1 MDILAGL
8 FELMGKYFVGEKAR
22 IGFVFHIIG
31 SIFWTVIA
39 LRASIYG
46 LLIITI
52 PAFFL
57 NIINFI
63 KWSKKNDSCKRNVR

>member
-1 MDILAGL
+1 MDVLAGI
-8 FELMGKYFVGEKAR
+8 FELIGKYFVGEKAR

-31 SIFWTVIA
+31 SILWTVIA
-39 LRASIYG
+39 LRTGIYG

-57 NIINFI
+57 NVINFT
-63 KWSKKNDSCKRNVR
+63 KWSKNDSYKRNVR